1 MGGAAVVPDA
11 SLGDVLE
18 GGGQAF
24 LQGVIKTRAVHYMT
38 EFMHQDAL
46 QPHAALVFH
55 HVFLGEHHGRTRA
68 DAREKTAPAPVVEVQ
83 FLADFV
89 RGKLRQL
96 GGQFVVADQETEH
109 AFLANALGDLRLQ
122 AAHQHVELIGRL
134 VMRHIGHEPGGNDQ
148 DALNLRRLF
157 VKSGVQLV
165 LARLRLG
172 QGFHGKLRRRHQ
184 RQREQGC
191 D

>member
-1 MGGAAVVPDA
+1 MSQQTYRLLAGYTAKALGGAAVVPDA

-24 LQGVIKTRAVHYMT
+24 LQGLIKTRAVHNMA
-38 EFMHQDAL
+38 ELMHEDAL

-89 RGKLRQL
+89 RGKLR
-96 GGQFVVADQETEH
+96 
-109 AFLANALGDLRLQ
+109 
-122 AAHQHVELIGRL
+122 
-134 VMRHIGHEPGGNDQ
+134 
-148 DALNLRRLF
+148 
-157 VKSGVQLV
+157 
-165 LARLRLG
+165 
-172 QGFHGKLRRRHQ
+172 
-184 RQREQGC
+184 
-191 D
+191 